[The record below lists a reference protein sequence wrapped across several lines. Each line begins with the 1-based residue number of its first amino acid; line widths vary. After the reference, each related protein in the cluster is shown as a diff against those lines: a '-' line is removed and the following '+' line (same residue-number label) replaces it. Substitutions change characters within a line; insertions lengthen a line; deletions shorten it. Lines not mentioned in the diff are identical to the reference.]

1 MALDPIFAK
10 WEPVLKE
17 KLEMLNL
24 ALADVTDQIRS
35 QLLSKLAEKERKEG
49 RRAISEADRRR
60 WQLPKEMWEEWEV
73 PFDADPDWPE
83 LLQEALRDYRQ
94 AWREKM
100 DEVNACIAASAD
112 QEELADQPEIE
123 RGVVRVSGPFTVE
136 AVQPAEE
143 SLDMETPIGGEPDQ
157 LDTFDDNSV
166 NLDAPTSAEAYLDRM
181 IRLLKN
187 DGVRFPDN
195 KVMRFANLDP
205 LSGHTD
211 VLHAE
216 GEWLSEDNGQS
227 SRRVAVSFGPQYG
240 AVTAMQVEDCIR
252 AAYLRGYQ
260 DLVFAGFSFDGA
272 AQAVIQSDPNP
283 RVHVHVAHVCPDV
296 NMGDLLKQTTDSQL
310 FTVFGLP
317 RTELNHGDDGQWTV
331 EMQGVDIYSPVENT
345 ILSTGGEKVAAW
357 FLDGDYD
364 GRTFCV
370 TQAFFPDAGAWRNLA
385 RSLKGVIDEDTFA
398 AFTGTTSLPFPTGQ
412 HKRVAVKI
420 IDPRGNEVMRVHNLE
435 GGRYG

>member
-1 MALDPIFAK
+1 MGPPLARQRLLTRKFPYFKTRDASNRVHAKSFVYKMVPHVELGESIAQNVALDPIFAK

-143 SLDMETPIGGEPDQ
+143 SLADI
-157 LDTFDDNSV
+157 
-166 NLDAPTSAEAYLDRM
+166 
-181 IRLLKN
+181 
-187 DGVRFPDN
+187 
-195 KVMRFANLDP
+195 
-205 LSGHTD
+205 
-211 VLHAE
+211 
-216 GEWLSEDNGQS
+216 
-227 SRRVAVSFGPQYG
+227 
-240 AVTAMQVEDCIR
+240 
-252 AAYLRGYQ
+252 
-260 DLVFAGFSFDGA
+260 
-272 AQAVIQSDPNP
+272 
-283 RVHVHVAHVCPDV
+283 
-296 NMGDLLKQTTDSQL
+296 SQIKL
-310 FTVFGLP
+310 T
-317 RTELNHGDDGQWTV
+317 
-331 EMQGVDIYSPVENT
+331 
-345 ILSTGGEKVAAW
+345 
-357 FLDGDYD
+357 FLDI
-364 GRTFCV
+364 
-370 TQAFFPDAGAWRNLA
+370 AP
-385 RSLKGVIDEDTFA
+385 S
-398 AFTGTTSLPFPTGQ
+398 
-412 HKRVAVKI
+412 
-420 IDPRGNEVMRVHNLE
+420 
-435 GGRYG
+435 